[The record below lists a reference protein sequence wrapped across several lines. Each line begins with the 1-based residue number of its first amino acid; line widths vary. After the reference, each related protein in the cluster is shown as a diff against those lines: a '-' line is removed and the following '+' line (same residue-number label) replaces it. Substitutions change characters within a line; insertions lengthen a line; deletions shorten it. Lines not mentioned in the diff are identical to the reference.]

1 EVVQTRDT
9 IDPRSEH
16 YNAKSALAKTVRVED
31 GKMVWGEVARR
42 PDGSENCAHS
52 NSNMSCIACHSSWN
66 PTCYGC
72 HLPQKANMKMPQLH
86 NEGTVSKNYTAY
98 NWQTLRDDVFMLARD
113 GNVTGN
119 KIGPSRS
126 SCAIHVTSY
135 NSNRESIY
143 YQQQTISAEGMS
155 GIAFSTNVP
164 HTFSGRATRECTAC
178 HVSEANDNNA
188 LLTQLMMLGTG
199 YTNFIGKYCWV
210 GAGRHGFYAVP
221 VTETQEP
228 QAVIGSN
235 LHRLAYPEEYREHVE
250 RNQGQLKVAFEHPG
264 RDISEPVLMPG
275 KLPEVLSLQARG
287 EYLYAACGEMGLR
300 VFDISFTDHK
310 GFSERMFT
318 APVSPLGQK
327 FFVRTRFATS
337 VAAPTT
343 IAPDPTRKHF
353 PENQEN
359 PVHPMYAF
367 IYVTDKHEGL
377 VMVGAGTLLDGDPL
391 NNFLKKDVVFNPGNI
406 LAGADSI
413 TFHGTHAH
421 IGCDAGLVTIDLSN
435 PKEPKVTQVL
445 GGPSIGR
452 PRAMATQGRYGFV
465 ADDHALVTL
474 DLSNPAEPRP
484 VSALPFPGL
493 KSLYAARTYLFA
505 AAGHRG
511 IAILDIQNPE
521 QAKVD
526 QVYDADGRINDAH
539 DIKLGAT
546 YPSQF
551 GYVADGKNGLRVLQ
565 LTTPD
570 TPGSAGFSPRPVP
583 MLVSNYKMKL
593 GGHALCIAK
602 GIDRD
607 RAVDEAG
614 NQLAV
619 FGRLGAR
626 PLNLEEMNRLYLRD
640 GKVWRVSND
649 PAWPGYTLRRGNQK
663 RRKAAAHP

>member
-1 EVVQTRDT
+1 
-9 IDPRSEH
+9 
-16 YNAKSALAKTVRVED
+16 
-31 GKMVWGEVARR
+31 
-42 PDGSENCAHS
+42 
-52 NSNMSCIACHSSWN
+52 
-66 PTCYGC
+66 
-72 HLPQKANMKMPQLH
+72 MKMPQLH

-119 KIGPSRS
+119 KVGPSRS

-235 LHRLAYPEEYREHVE
+235 LHRLAYPEQYREHVE
-250 RNQGQLKVAFEHPG
+250 RNKGQLKVAFEHPG
-264 RDISEPVLMPG
+264 RDISEPFLMPG
-275 KLPEVLSLQARG
+275 KQPEVLSLQARG

-300 VFDISFTDHK
+300 VFDIAFTDHK
-310 GFSERMFT
+310 GFSERMST
-318 APVSPLGQK
+318 APVSPFGQK

-353 PENQEN
+353 PENQES
-359 PVHPMYAF
+359 PVHLMYAF
-367 IYVTDKHEGL
+367 IYVTDKYEGL

-391 NNFLKKDVVFNPGNI
+391 NNFLKKDIVFNPDNI

-445 GGPSIGR
+445 GGPAIGR
-452 PRAMATQGRYGFV
+452 PRAMTTQGRYGFV
-465 ADDHALVTL
+465 ADDQSLVTL
-474 DLSNPAEPRP
+474 DLTDPAHPRP
-484 VSALPFPGL
+484 VANLPFPGL

-505 AAGHRG
+505 AAGPRG
-511 IAILDIQNPE
+511 IAIFDIENPE

-526 QVYDADGRINDAH
+526 QIYDADGRINDAH

-565 LTTPD
+565 LTTPE

-593 GGHALCIAK
+593 GGHATCIAK

-619 FGRLGAR
+619 FGRLGGR

-649 PAWPGYTLRRGNQK
+649 PAWTGYTLRRGSQK
-663 RRKAAAHP
+663 RRKQAVQP